1 MIFLIHHEN
10 MKENVM
16 AASLGLN
23 QQISAQVK
31 DLPEKEKREVLKFIE
46 YLKIREDRLF
56 LEYVN
61 TRSQAAVDAKKQ
73 GEHFSSLEELQQEY
87 A

>member
-1 MIFLIHHEN
+1 
-10 MKENVM
+10 M
-16 AASLGLN
+16 ARASALN
-23 QQISAQVK
+23 QQISDQVK
-31 DLPEKEKREVLKFIE
+31 DLPEKEKREVLNFIE

-56 LEYVN
+56 IDYVN
-61 TRSQAAVDAKKQ
+61 TRSKAAVDAKRR

>member
-1 MIFLIHHEN
+1 
-10 MKENVM
+10 MKETVM
-16 AASLGLN
+16 AAASGLN

-61 TRSQAAVDAKKQ
+61 ARSQAAVDAKKR

-87 A
+87 V

>member
-1 MIFLIHHEN
+1 
-10 MKENVM
+10 M
-16 AASLGLN
+16 AKASVLN
-23 QQISAQVK
+23 QQISVQVK
-31 DLPEKEKREVLKFIE
+31 DLPEKEKLEVLSFIE

-56 LEYVN
+56 IDYVN
-61 TRSQAAVDAKKQ
+61 ARTHAAENAKKR